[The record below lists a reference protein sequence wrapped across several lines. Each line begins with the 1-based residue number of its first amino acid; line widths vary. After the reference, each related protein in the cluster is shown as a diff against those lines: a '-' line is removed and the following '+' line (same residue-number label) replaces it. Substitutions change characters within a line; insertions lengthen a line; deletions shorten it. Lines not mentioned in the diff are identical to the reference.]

1 MPRFSIISLLL
12 PTLLAAHGL
21 SKKSL
26 SPTGALTAFFVG
38 FAMISGSTGGPGGEG
53 LGLKVWGVSLIGFYL
68 LGSRATKCTVPMPS
82 ALNQSISDGK
92 SKKAKL
98 EASYHDAGYGNRSGW
113 QVLSNSFS
121 AVVACTA
128 WNILFVPQ
136 GVHAWA
142 WTALST
148 ATGGALKSPSVL
160 KTYTSDGW
168 CPVSGDVGAGW
179 SRALL
184 FAALGHFACCLG
196 DTLASEL
203 GILSPS
209 PPRLI
214 TTGQT
219 VPPGTNGGV
228 SVGGTFASFAGGLTM
243 GVIMSVCL
251 ILENSACRSDGY
263 TVFGT
268 LVLWGG
274 LGGLGGS
281 GLDSLL
287 GATIQMTR
295 YDDER
300 KLIVEDGGK
309 EQLKVISG
317 WDILTNNQV
326 NVVSS
331 LCCAIIIGL
340 LA

>member
-1 MPRFSIISLLL
+1 MPRISIVSVLL

-26 SPTGALTAFFVG
+26 STSGALTAFFVG
-38 FAMISGSTGGPGGEG
+38 FMMISGSTGGPGGEG

-68 LGSRATKCTVPMPS
+68 LGSRATKY
-82 ALNQSISDGK
+82 GK
-92 SKKAKL
+92 QRKAKL
-98 EASYHDAGYGNRSGW
+98 EAGYHDYGNRSGW

-121 AVVACTA
+121 AVVACSA

-136 GVHAWA
+136 GVHAWV
-142 WTALST
+142 
-148 ATGGALKSPSVL
+148 GALVGPLDVPST
-160 KTYTSDGW
+160 TYTSAW
-168 CPVSGDVGAGW
+168 CPLSGNVSSGW
-179 SRALL
+179 SRTLL

-203 GILSPS
+203 GILSSS
-209 PPRLI
+209 PPRLV
-214 TTGQT
+214 TTGKP

-228 SVGGTFASFAGGLTM
+228 SVGGTFASFAGGITM
-243 GVIMSVCL
+243 GFMMGICL
-251 ILENSACRSDGY
+251 ILENSACRSAWFTTFRDLL
-263 TVFGT
+263 T
-268 LVLWGG
+268 WGG
-274 LGGLGGS
+274 LGGLVGS
-281 GLDSLL
+281 GIDSLL

-300 KLIVEDGGK
+300 KLVVEDGEK
-309 EQLKVISG
+309 SKLKVISG

-331 LCCAIIIGL
+331 VCCAVVIGL

>member
-1 MPRFSIISLLL
+1 MSPRISIVSLLL

-26 SPTGALTAFFVG
+26 SPSGALTAFFVG
-38 FAMISGSTGGPGGEG
+38 FLMISGS
-53 LGLKVWGVSLIGFYL
+53 LKIFGVYGKITALQNRLLTTSSSLVGFYL
-68 LGSRATKCTVPMPS
+68 LGSRATKY
-82 ALNQSISDGK
+82 GK
-92 SKKAKL
+92 QKKAKL
-98 EASYHDAGYGNRSGW
+98 EAGYHDYGNRSGW

-121 AVVACTA
+121 AAVACTA
-128 WNILFVPQ
+128 WNIFFLPQ
-136 GVHAWA
+136 GVHAWIWGA
-142 WTALST
+142 LTA
-148 ATGGALKSPSVL
+148 GALKVPSTIAR
-160 KTYTSDGW
+160 TYTSDAW
-168 CPVSGDVGAGW
+168 CPLSKDVGDGW

-203 GILSPS
+203 GILSSS

-214 TTGQT
+214 TTGKT

-228 SVGGTFASFAGGLTM
+228 SVGGTLASFAGGVTM
-243 GVIMSVCL
+243 GVMMSVCL
-251 ILENSACRSDGY
+251 IIENSACRSAWFSLSRD
-263 TVFGT
+263 
-268 LVLWGG
+268 LVIWGG
-274 LGGLGGS
+274 LGGVGGS
-281 GLDSLL
+281 ALDSLL

-300 KLIVEDGGK
+300 KLVVEGEEGK
-309 EQLKVISG
+309 RISG

-331 LCCAIIIGL
+331 LCCAVIIAR

>member
-1 MPRFSIISLLL
+1 MPRISIVSVLL
-12 PTLLAAHGL
+12 PTLLGVHGL

-26 SPTGALTAFFVG
+26 STSGALTAFFVG
-38 FAMISGSTGGPGGEG
+38 FLMISGASGGPAGEG
-53 LGLKVWGVSLIGFYL
+53 LGLKLWGVSLIGFYL
-68 LGSRATKCTVPMPS
+68 LGSRATKY
-82 ALNQSISDGK
+82 GK
-92 SKKAKL
+92 QRKAKL
-98 EASYHDAGYGNRSGW
+98 EAGYHDYGNRSGW

-121 AVVACTA
+121 AAAACSC
-128 WNILFVPQ
+128 WNIMFVPQ
-136 GVHAWA
+136 GVHAWI
-142 WTALST
+142 W
-148 ATGGALKSPSVL
+148 GALTAGVL
-160 KTYTSDGW
+160 NTPAVTRTYTRDGW
-168 CPVSGDVGAGW
+168 CPLSEDVGAGW

-203 GILSPS
+203 GILSSS

-214 TTGQT
+214 TTGKP

-228 SVGGTFASFAGGLTM
+228 SVGGTLASFAGGITM
-243 GVIMSVCL
+243 GLMMSICL
-251 ILENSACRSDGY
+251 ILENSACRASWFAISRD
-263 TVFGT
+263 

-281 GLDSLL
+281 GIDSLL
-287 GATIQMTR
+287 GATIQTTR

-300 KLIVEDGGK
+300 KLVVEDGEK
-309 EQLKVISG
+309 AKLKVISG
-317 WDILTNNQV
+317 WDILSNNQV

-331 LCCAIIIGL
+331 LSCALVIGW

>member
-1 MPRFSIISLLL
+1 MPPISIVSILL

-26 SPTGALTAFFVG
+26 SPSGSLTAFFVG
-38 FAMISGSTGGPGGEG
+38 FLMISGSSGGPAGDG
-53 LGLKVWGVSLIGFYL
+53 LGLKVWAVSLIGFYL
-68 LGSRATKCTVPMPS
+68 LGSRATKY
-82 ALNQSISDGK
+82 GK
-92 SKKAKL
+92 QKKAKL
-98 EASYHDAGYGNRSGW
+98 EAGYHDYGNRSGW

-121 AVVACTA
+121 AAVACSA
-128 WNILFVPQ
+128 WNIFFVPQ
-136 GVHAWA
+136 GVHAWI
-142 WTALST
+142 W
-148 ATGGALKSPSVL
+148 GALTAGAMKIPSTIAH
-160 KTYTSDGW
+160 KYTSDGW
-168 CPVSGDVGAGW
+168 CPLSKDVGDGW

-203 GILSPS
+203 GILSSS

-214 TTGQT
+214 TTGKA
-219 VPPGTNGGV
+219 VPHGTNGGV
-228 SVGGTFASFAGGLTM
+228 SVGGTLASFAGGIIM
-243 GVIMSVCL
+243 GLMMSISL
-251 ILENSACRSDGY
+251 IIENSACRSTWFALSRDL
-263 TVFGT
+263 
-268 LVLWGG
+268 LVWGG
-274 LGGLGGS
+274 LGGIGGS

-300 KLIVEDGGK
+300 KLVVEDGEK
-309 EQLKVISG
+309 DKLKVISG

-331 LCCAIIIGL
+331 CCCAVIIGL

>member
-1 MPRFSIISLLL
+1 MPRISIVSLLL

-26 SPTGALTAFFVG
+26 STSGAATAFIVG
-38 FAMISGSTGGPGGEG
+38 FIFISGSTGGPAGEG
-53 LGLKVWGVSLIGFYL
+53 LGLKVWGLSLIGFYL
-68 LGSRATKCTVPMPS
+68 LGSRATKY
-82 ALNQSISDGK
+82 GK
-92 SKKAKL
+92 QRKRKL
-98 EASYHDAGYGNRSGW
+98 EAAYHDYGNRSGW

-121 AVVACTA
+121 AAIACA
-128 WNILFVPQ
+128 VWNVLFVPQ
-136 GVHAWA
+136 GVHAWFLGL
-142 WTALST
+142 TA
-148 ATGGALKSPSVL
+148 GALNLPGITQ
-160 KTYTSDGW
+160 TYTSDGW
-168 CPVSGDVGAGW
+168 CPLSKDVSAGW

-203 GILSPS
+203 GILSSS

-214 TTGQT
+214 ITGKP

-228 SVGGTFASFAGGLTM
+228 SVGGTLASFAGGITM
-243 GVIMSVCL
+243 GLMMSLCL
-251 ILENSACRSDGY
+251 LLENSACRSTWFTMSRD
-263 TVFGT
+263 

-281 GLDSLL
+281 GIDSLL
-287 GATIQMTR
+287 GATIQATR

-300 KLIVEDGGK
+300 KLVVEDGGDK
-309 EQLKVISG
+309 LKVISG
-317 WDILTNNQV
+317 WDILSNNQV

-331 LCCAIIIGL
+331 VCCAVTIGL

>member
-1 MPRFSIISLLL
+1 MTAPRISVVSLLL

-26 SPTGALTAFFVG
+26 STSGALTAFVVG
-38 FAMISGSTGGPGGEG
+38 FIMISGSTGGPGGEG
-53 LGLKVWGVSLIGFYL
+53 LGLKVWGCSLIGFYL
-68 LGSRATKCTVPMPS
+68 LGSRATKY
-82 ALNQSISDGK
+82 GK
-92 SKKAKL
+92 QRKAKL
-98 EASYHDAGYGNRSGW
+98 EAGYHDYGNRSGW
-113 QVLSNSFS
+113 QVLSNSLS
-121 AVVACTA
+121 ATLACA
-128 WNILFVPQ
+128 CWNILFVPK
-136 GVHAWA
+136 GVHAWI
-142 WTALST
+142 W
-148 ATGGALKSPSVL
+148 GALTAGALEMPTIAR
-160 KTYTSDGW
+160 TYTSDGW
-168 CPVSGDVGAGW
+168 CPLSKDGNSGW

-203 GILSPS
+203 GILSSS

-214 TTGQT
+214 TTGKT

-228 SVGGTFASFAGGLTM
+228 SVGGTLASLVGGVTM
-243 GVIMSVCL
+243 GLMMSICL
-251 ILENSACRSDGY
+251 ILENSACRSSWFTISRD
-263 TVFGT
+263 
-268 LVLWGG
+268 LAMWGG

-281 GLDSLL
+281 GIDSLL

-300 KLIVEDGGK
+300 KLVVEDGEK
-309 EQLKVISG
+309 AKLKVISG

-331 LCCAIIIGL
+331 LCCAVIIGMS
-340 LA
+340 A

>member
-1 MPRFSIISLLL
+1 MVRISAISLVL

-26 SPTGALTAFFVG
+26 SPSGALTAFVVG
-38 FAMISGSTGGPGGEG
+38 FIMISGSSEG
-53 LGLKVWGVSLIGFYL
+53 RGLKVWGVSLIGFYL
-68 LGSRATKCTVPMPS
+68 LGSRATKY
-82 ALNQSISDGK
+82 GK
-92 SKKAKL
+92 QRKAKL
-98 EASYHDAGYGNRSGW
+98 EAGYHDYGNRSGW

-121 AVVACTA
+121 AALACFA
-128 WNILFVPQ
+128 WNLLFVPQ
-136 GVHAWA
+136 GVHAWM
-142 WTALST
+142 WGAL
-148 ATGGALKSPSVL
+148 AAGALKFP
-160 KTYTSDGW
+160 TTTNAYTSDGW
-168 CPVSGDVGAGW
+168 CPLYRDVNEGW

-203 GILSPS
+203 GILSSS

-214 TTGQT
+214 TTGKS

-228 SVGGTFASFAGGLTM
+228 SVGGTLASFAGGIAM
-243 GVIMSVCL
+243 GLIMSTCL
-251 ILENSACRSDGY
+251 ILENSSCRSAWFEI
-263 TVFGT
+263 TKE
-268 LVLWGG
+268 LVIWGG
-274 LGGLGGS
+274 SGGLGGS
-281 GLDSLL
+281 GIDSLL
-287 GATIQMTR
+287 GATIQTTR

-300 KLIVEDGGK
+300 KLVVEDGEK
-309 EQLKVISG
+309 SKLKVISG

-331 LCCAIIIGL
+331 MCCAVVIGL

>member
-1 MPRFSIISLLL
+1 MPHLSVVSVLF

-26 SPTGALTAFFVG
+26 SPSGALTAFFVG
-38 FAMISGSTGGPGGEG
+38 FFMISGS
-53 LGLKVWGVSLIGFYL
+53 LKVWGVSLIGFYL
-68 LGSRATKCTVPMPS
+68 LGSRATKY
-82 ALNQSISDGK
+82 GK
-92 SKKAKL
+92 QKKAKL
-98 EASYHDAGYGNRSGW
+98 EAGYHDYGNRSGW

-121 AVVACTA
+121 AAVASSA
-128 WNILFVPQ
+128 WNIFFVPQ
-136 GVHAWA
+136 SVHAWI
-142 WTALST
+142 W
-148 ATGGALKSPSVL
+148 GALTAGAMKIPSHIAR
-160 KTYTSDGW
+160 TYTSDAW
-168 CPVSGDVGAGW
+168 CPASKDVGDGW
-179 SRALL
+179 SRVLL

-203 GILSPS
+203 GILSSS

-214 TTGQT
+214 ITGKT

-228 SVGGTFASFAGGLTM
+228 SLGGTLASFAGGITM
-243 GVIMSVCL
+243 GVMMSICL
-251 ILENSACRSDGY
+251 IVENSACRSTWLSLSRD
-263 TVFGT
+263 
-268 LVLWGG
+268 LVIWGG
-274 LGGLGGS
+274 LGGVGGS

-300 KLIVEDGGK
+300 KLVVEDGK
-309 EQLKVISG
+309 EDKLKVISG

-331 LCCAIIIGL
+331 VCSAIIVGL

>member
-1 MPRFSIISLLL
+1 MPPISIVSLFL

-26 SPTGALTAFFVG
+26 SPSGALTAFIVG
-38 FAMISGSTGGPGGEG
+38 FLMISGSTSGPAGQG

-68 LGSRATKCTVPMPS
+68 LGSRATKYGKQKKKT
-82 ALNQSISDGK
+82 LEDG
-92 SKKAKL
+92 
-98 EASYHDAGYGNRSGW
+98 YHDYGHRSGW
-113 QVLSNSFS
+113 QVISNSFS
-121 AVVACTA
+121 AAVACSA
-128 WNILFVPQ
+128 WNVFFVPQ
-136 GVHAWA
+136 GVHAWL
-142 WTALST
+142 W
-148 ATGGALKSPSVL
+148 GALTAGAMKVPSTIAQ
-160 KTYTSDGW
+160 TYTSDAW
-168 CPVSGDVGAGW
+168 CPLSKDVGDGW

-203 GILSPS
+203 GILSSS

-214 TTGQT
+214 TTGKT

-228 SVGGTFASFAGGLTM
+228 SVGGTLASFAGGITM
-243 GVIMSVCL
+243 GLIMGICL
-251 ILENSACRSDGY
+251 FLENSACRNTWVALFRD
-263 TVFGT
+263 
-268 LVLWGG
+268 LVVWGG
-274 LGGLGGS
+274 LGGVGGS

-295 YDDER
+295 YDDDR
-300 KLIVEDGGK
+300 KVVVEDGGK
-309 EQLKVISG
+309 GKLKVISG

-331 LCCAIIIGL
+331 LCCAITIGL

>member
-1 MPRFSIISLLL
+1 MPHISVVSVLL

-26 SPTGALTAFFVG
+26 STSGALTAFFVG
-38 FAMISGSTGGPGGEG
+38 FFMFSGS
-53 LGLKVWGVSLIGFYL
+53 LKLWGVSLIGFYL
-68 LGSRATKCTVPMPS
+68 LGSRATKY
-82 ALNQSISDGK
+82 GK
-92 SKKAKL
+92 QRKRKL
-98 EASYHDAGYGNRSGW
+98 EAGYHDYGNRSGW

-121 AVVACTA
+121 AAVACSA
-128 WNILFVPQ
+128 WNIFFDPQ
-136 GVHAWA
+136 GVHAWV
-142 WTALST
+142 W
-148 ATGGALKSPSVL
+148 GALTAGAMEVPNTIAR
-160 KTYTSDGW
+160 TYSSDAW
-168 CPVSGDVGAGW
+168 CPSSNDVGSGW

-203 GILSPS
+203 GILSSS

-214 TTGQT
+214 TTGKT

-228 SVGGTFASFAGGLTM
+228 SVGGTLASFAGGLTM
-243 GVIMSVCL
+243 GMMMSICL
-251 ILENSACRSDGY
+251 LIENSACRASWFPLSRD
-263 TVFGT
+263 
-268 LVLWGG
+268 LIIWGG
-274 LGGLGGS
+274 LGGVGGS

-300 KLIVEDGGK
+300 KLVVEDGEKGK
-309 EQLKVISG
+309 LKVISG

-331 LCCAIIIGL
+331 ICCALIIGL